1 MSDPGTLVKNIHNV
15 TIAILRQAG
24 LVVRMHFLQWQ
35 DGIIAQVA
43 KVERQLS
50 ILHVA
55 LPTGWLNPRRNAFSN
70 ESPINHHARLITVFH
85 MRMSQLL
92 LSVVE
97 CSQQRAEDWLIS
109 WQRVLETCQDIAS
122 LAGQWDSA
130 FCHTVDPAITFTIFT
145 ALIFLD
151 LHRKSGT
158 ALEDDVRDSMDHGIT
173 VLHLQL
179 KHFGGIWTQAKLLTC
194 RLSLSTAPQTLW
206 ANEADSIV

>member
-1 MSDPGTLVKNIHNV
+1 
-15 TIAILRQAG
+15 
-24 LVVRMHFLQWQ
+24 
-35 DGIIAQVA
+35 
-43 KVERQLS
+43 
-50 ILHVA
+50 
-55 LPTGWLNPRRNAFSN
+55 
-70 ESPINHHARLITVFH
+70 